1 MILQVTVRRIK
12 KLKASKSQTLQK
24 ETIKVKTGQNLQHQ
38 QPTSCTSWLETFR
51 PVKLNYPTDQPINNN
66 NSDQRPVFNAENE
79 DIGGINTNKSTDL
92 QQGTDKK
99 SNEELNDKYDFLTF
113 FTSNLQTSFD
123 SDMNKCI
130 LLGTF
135 HSNISKW
142 PMSFKNFCAPVQF

>member
-1 MILQVTVRRIK
+1 M
-12 KLKASKSQTLQK
+12 
-24 ETIKVKTGQNLQHQ
+24 
-38 QPTSCTSWLETFR
+38 
-51 PVKLNYPTDQPINNN
+51 
-66 NSDQRPVFNAENE
+66 NAENE

-123 SDMNKCI
+123 SDMNKCV

-135 HSNISKW
+135 HSNISK
-142 PMSFKNFCAPVQF
+142 